1 MCIEKE
7 CIGPVY
13 TWKSVWALVKV
24 GHLVSA
30 VEKGRIGRR
39 CYKFMMTHGVR

>member
-1 MCIEKE
+1 M
-7 CIGPVY
+7 
-13 TWKSVWALVKV
+13 

-39 CYKFMMTHGVR
+39 CYKFMMTRG